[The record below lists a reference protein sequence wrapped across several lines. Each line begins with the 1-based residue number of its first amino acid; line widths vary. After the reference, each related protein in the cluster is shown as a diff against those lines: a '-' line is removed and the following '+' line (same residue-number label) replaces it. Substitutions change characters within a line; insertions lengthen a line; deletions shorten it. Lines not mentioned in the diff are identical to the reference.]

1 MTKFAVKSLAVAASM
16 VFAGGAF
23 AGSISTPA
31 TDILAT
37 VYAVEALTAT
47 TDITLP
53 TIQYTM
59 GVART
64 TAQDFT
70 VILTPSAGATFT
82 AASCTAG
89 LPTKASGLGTFSAS
103 LKRSSATE
111 CAYEVDIT
119 ALSDTTL
126 ILQFAGLVLDTHT
139 LNTAGT
145 NASVT
150 LALKDLGETAFIDN
164 SGSLTR
170 RVASSVQAVN
180 IYAATSDIATTVDVN
195 AAGGPLTGFVLV
207 GDDTIIRAAASLTFD
222 NNSVSAKAAD
232 GTTTFDFVATTGT
245 AAITLTGTTSGVA
258 ADGLCIDLDGDS
270 TFCETGEKF
279 GITSTAGTISGLASA
294 VFPGAGSTTTKKVT
308 FLANGTSQLGTSRT
322 FAVTGTITPQVGAAE
337 SFVDTSAK
345 NATWWVWTANASQL
359 MTPYMSTNAQYVTRF
374 SLLNTGSTAVG
385 YSVSC
390 YAEGAATAT
399 NGAGGTLK
407 AAGTTVLN
415 AANVCTFSGAPR
427 GAVTFT
433 INAPINTVKG
443 VYNIVDAVTGANGFV
458 PLTRPYN
465 ATSTT
470 E

>member
-1 MTKFAVKSLAVAASM
+1 MTKFAVKSLAVAASL
-16 VFAGGAF
+16 VFAGSAS
-23 AGSISTPA
+23 AGVINAPA
-31 TDILAT
+31 TDVLAT

-64 TAQDFT
+64 LAQDFT

-82 AASCTAG
+82 AASCAAA
-89 LPTKASGLGTFSAS
+89 LPTKQAGTGAFTASV
-103 LKRSSATE
+103 KRSSTSE

-119 ALSDTTL
+119 TASDTTL
-126 ILQFAGLVLDTHT
+126 ILAFAGLVLDTHT
-139 LNTAGT
+139 LNTPGST
-145 NASVT
+145 ASVT

-164 SGSLTR
+164 SGVLTR

-195 AAGGPLTGFVLV
+195 AVGGPLTGFVAG
-207 GDDTIIRAAASLTFD
+207 GDDTIIRAAALLTFD
-222 NNSVSAKAAD
+222 NNSVGAKAAD
-232 GTTTFDFVATTGT
+232 GATTFDFRATTGT

-258 ADGLCIDLDGDS
+258 TDGLCIDLNADS
-270 TFCETGEKF
+270 VYCETGEKF
-279 GITSTAGTISGLASA
+279 GVTSTAGTISGVVST
-294 VFPGAGSTTTKKVT
+294 VFPVVGNLSTKRVT
-308 FLANGTSQLGTSRT
+308 FLANGTTQLGTSRT
-322 FAVTGTITPQVGAAE
+322 FAVTGTITPQVGAVEPLA
-337 SFVDTSAK
+337 DTAGK
-345 NATWWVWTANASQL
+345 NATYWVWTANASQL
-359 MTPYMSTNAQYVTRF
+359 MTPYMSTNTQYVTRF
-374 SLLNTGSTAVG
+374 SLLNTGSAAVG
-385 YSVSC
+385 YSVRC

-399 NGAGGTLK
+399 NGAAGTLK

-415 AANVCTFSGAPR
+415 ATDVCTFSGAPR

-433 INAPINTVKG
+433 INAPINSVKG

-465 ATSTT
+465 SANTT